1 MLISSSQQARWKE
14 NKIIYIAM
22 KKWEQLQLTL
32 NNSKS
37 EGGQD
42 HYFHITQKL
51 FKAMRSRVLE
61 FEFVLVLFWRDQRKN
76 SIYGMSSTR
85 IYSSTFWVFEVS
97 YRESNFFMR
106 LQNFLLKFQQN
117 SSKRFEEMIFF
128 LFFVISFAMMKIEAS
143 SRKIW
148 L

>member
-42 HYFHITQKL
+42 HYFHITQKF

-76 SIYGMSSTR
+76 SIYGVPSTR
-85 IYSSTFWVFEVS
+85 IYCSTFWVFELS
-97 YRESNFFMR
+97 YRESTLFMR
-106 LQNFLLKFQQN
+106 FQNFLLKFQQN
-117 SSKRFEEMIFF
+117 PSKRFADLIFF
-128 LFFVISFAMMKIEAS
+128 LFVVISYAMVKIEAS
-143 SRKIW
+143 NTKI
-148 L
+148 